1 MAEDW
6 RDEID
11 WRRLRRV
18 LALHAAMWV
27 YGAVLA
33 ALYLL
38 QQLDGP
44 LRTALGAF
52 AYLCVAAAMISGF
65 TLPRRN
71 RPPRPE
77 DTHSEGT
84 TVSLQTF
91 LLLFAFILSACG
103 FILLL
108 TLLGMGTIEL

>member
-6 RDEID
+6 RGEID

-18 LALHAAMWV
+18 VALHAAVWV

-38 QQLDGP
+38 SQLHGP
-44 LRTALGAF
+44 LRTALGIF
-52 AYLCVAAAMISGF
+52 GYLCVAVAMISGF
-65 TLPRRN
+65 TVLRRD
-71 RPPRPE
+71 RPPRRE
-77 DTHSEGT
+77 DAHSEGT
-84 TVSLQTF
+84 TVSMRSF
-91 LLLFAFILSACG
+91 MLLFAFVLSACG

-108 TLLGMGTIEL
+108 ALLGMGTIEL